1 MSENAIV
8 VDGLRKRFGNVVA
21 LDGINLDVPAGAVF
35 GLLGPNGAGKTTIV
49 RVLATVLRPDGGR
62 AEVFGQDVVREP
74 AAVRR
79 RIGLAGQAAA
89 VDPNLIAYMRV
100 PTTPHLHVDSA
111 GDLRA
116 PVPLRV
122 RRRRQAARVP
132 V

>member
-8 VDGLRKRFGNVVA
+8 VGGLRKRFGNVVA

-89 VDPNLIAYMRV
+89 VV

-111 GDLRA
+111 GDLRG